1 MMQRCGPPECLSLL
15 SSRVEFRDNW
25 SDLEFAKRWDES
37 DHARTN
43 PDRQRHLSLLA
54 DLLVS
59 EDPRSLLDLGI
70 GSAQVEHGID
80 ERHPG
85 FLDRCRVTGVDA
97 SDAMLSLARQRLQQ
111 RNSPNISLIQ
121 ADLIKIK
128 ELNLAETF
136 DAIIC
141 VQMLHEVAHA
151 TKKEIF
157 RWARRR
163 LSPGG
168 SFIILDRFDYPGGR
182 WLHHWNAI
190 WDWMRSDSNGGLDEA
205 IRFDDYHERYQKKED
220 HTASIEAYCDW
231 LNEARFQTICPYQC
245 FNRALII
252 AKT

>member
-1 MMQRCGPPECLSLL
+1 MQRCGPPECLSLL
-15 SSRVEFRDNW
+15 SSSAVARDNW
-25 SDLEFAKRWDES
+25 PDLEFAKRWDES

-70 GSAQVEHGID
+70 GSAQVEQVIN

-85 FLDRCRVTGVDA
+85 FLDTCRVTGVDA
-97 SDAMLSLARQRLQQ
+97 SDAMLSLARQRLQEW
-111 RNSPNISLIQ
+111 NSVDVSFIQ

-157 RWARRR
+157 GWARHR

-168 SFIILDRFDYPGGR
+168 SFFILDRFDYPGGQ
-182 WLHHWNAI
+182 WLHPWRVI
-190 WDWMRSDSNGGLDEA
+190 WDWMRSDLNGSPEA
-205 IRFDDYHERYQKKED
+205 IEFAEYHERYRNKED

-231 LNEARFQTICPYQC
+231 LNDARFQTICPYQC
-245 FNRALII
+245 FNRALIM
-252 AKT
+252 AKA